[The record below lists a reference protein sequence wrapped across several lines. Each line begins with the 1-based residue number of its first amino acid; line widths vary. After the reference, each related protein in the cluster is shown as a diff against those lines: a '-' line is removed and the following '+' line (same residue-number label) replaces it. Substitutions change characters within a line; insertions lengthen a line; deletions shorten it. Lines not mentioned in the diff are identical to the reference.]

1 LIAQRKLGSLAS
13 LHLRS
18 FHTLK
23 EDIMDGD
30 TTSDNAVNRDKF
42 VQDMRLVIS
51 DAEELLRATASQAGE
66 QIAVARE
73 RIQDSLHQA
82 KVKLAEADA
91 IVRERARQAARYT
104 DEYVRENPWRA
115 IGVAAGIGLLLGVM
129 LGRR

>member
-1 LIAQRKLGSLAS
+1 LIGQPKLSTLAD

-18 FHTLK
+18 FIRHK
-23 EDIMDGD
+23 EDIMNGD